1 MVTWPTESFSFVI
14 PAFAGMTRKEETE
27 DMQRTPANDI
37 ERRRAAAR
45 RTAWIIAAVALAI
58 FLLFFAQ
65 TLASHR

>member
-1 MVTWPTESFSFVI
+1 MPN
-14 PAFAGMTRKEETE
+14 
-27 DMQRTPANDI
+27 TPANDI

-45 RTAWIIAAVALAI
+45 RTAWIIAGVAFVI